1 MTINTRL
8 AGLGALAFGLL
19 PLVAGIVANPPGGDY
34 SASAVADFIAKGHRT
49 AVFASIYIIMLSAV
63 GLLLL
68 LARLRDSIDGRR
80 ASLFWALGL
89 GAVVAWLCGAAIV
102 LSPSIALAFSGGKLT
117 SLPAPDAFALSE
129 AGWAVM
135 YGAGGTLLGCALVA
149 YVVGNVTVPRWVRF
163 VTGVAAL
170 CSFAAIAWFPFIL
183 VYVWAIALGIWMLAG
198 DRGRVPAAV
207 PA

>member
-1 MTINTRL
+1 MTVNPRL

-19 PLVAGIVANPPGGDY
+19 PVLAGFIANPPGGDY
-34 SASAVADFIAKGHRT
+34 SASAVADFIAKGHRP
-49 AVFASIYIIMLSAV
+49 AVFVSIYIVMLSAV

-80 ASLFWALGL
+80 ASLFWGLGL
-89 GAVVAWLCGAAIV
+89 GAVTSWLVGAAIV
-102 LSPSIALAFSGGKLT
+102 LSPSIALAFSGGKLKT
-117 SLPAPDAFALSE
+117 LPAPGAFALSE

-149 YVVGNVTVPRWVRF
+149 YVVGNVTVPAWIRWS
-163 VTGVAAL
+163 TAVAAVCAFL
-170 CSFAAIAWFPFIL
+170 AIAWFPFIL
-183 VYVWAIALGIWMLAG
+183 VYVWAIVLGIWMLTA
-198 DRGRVPAAV
+198 DRARVPAPV